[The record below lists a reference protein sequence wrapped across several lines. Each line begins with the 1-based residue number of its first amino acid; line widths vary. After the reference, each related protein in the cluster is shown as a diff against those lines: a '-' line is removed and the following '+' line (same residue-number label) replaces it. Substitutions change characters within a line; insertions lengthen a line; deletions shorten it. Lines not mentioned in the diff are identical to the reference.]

1 MSSIAL
7 KKNHLLECFEK
18 DEMKPETLRKRR
30 VAAVRAVLDKNLPP
44 DMRKY
49 WSNILIALI
58 GWELE
63 KRNAG
68 IRTS

>member
-30 VAAVRAVLDKNLPP
+30 VAAVRAVLKKKNLPS
-44 DMRKY
+44 DMRRY
-49 WSNILIALI
+49 WTHTLIALN

-68 IRTS
+68 IK

>member
-1 MSSIAL
+1 M
-7 KKNHLLECFEK
+7 N
-18 DEMKPETLRKRR
+18 PEELRKCR

-49 WSNILIALI
+49 WSSILIALK

-68 IRTS
+68 IS

>member
-1 MSSIAL
+1 MNQ
-7 KKNHLLECFEK
+7 KN
-18 DEMKPETLRKRR
+18 LRKRPG
-30 VAAVRAVLDKNLPP
+30 AAVRAVLAKNLPP

>member
-18 DEMKPETLRKRR
+18 DEMNREELRKRR
-30 VAAVRAVLDKNLPP
+30 IAAVRTVLDKNLPP
-44 DMRKY
+44 DMRRY
-49 WSNILIALI
+49 WSNVLIALK

-68 IRTS
+68 IS

>member
-1 MSSIAL
+1 MNQ
-7 KKNHLLECFEK
+7 KK
-18 DEMKPETLRKRR
+18 LRKRR
-30 VAAVRAVLDKNLPP
+30 VSAVRAVLKKKNLPP

-68 IRTS
+68 IRTN